1 MQLDLSQTRYR
12 PTVQC
17 LCWVFIALC
26 LSVSSLKSQEP
37 PPIYPTGTAVMST
50 AGMVTTLPFTVAPAG
65 PLLRLQPICERLGV
79 ELRIGP
85 LGDSHTLVLDDQQ
98 VIFGP
103 DSAVVIWRSA
113 DGAEQQQQLTQAP
126 RRALGGLEVP
136 LELLERTLGERLGYD
151 FLWDSEQLELT
162 VVRRQRRLLQ
172 AEATLVHQF
181 GVTTVEI
188 RFSQQPRYRTEISP
202 GQLDILLLGDQLDEL
217 LSVSTSEG
225 SWVEGVEA
233 LGDRLR
239 IRLARDA
246 VASEARLIQS
256 PTPRLIVEIFR
267 QAPQA
272 LVNLPRSQPRRRSP
286 DLPGIRTIVLDPGHG
301 GGESGAV
308 AGSGTAEKDLVL
320 TIARLLERRLESR
333 LPVRVELTRNRDV
346 EMLHES
352 RTALANQN
360 KADLFI
366 SLHLNASFGAR
377 AHGAETY
384 FLSREASDQ
393 LAAEAAAAENRHGGG
408 GAERDL
414 QLILWDLAQSHHLA
428 ESQRFAKLVQE
439 ELNQTLGLRDRG
451 VKQAPFRVLMGAN
464 MPAVLVELG
473 FLSNPREETKLQDPR
488 YRQELVDALVRAVTR
503 FKRQIDTRLG
513 LVSADED
520 STAEPAVEEP
530 SL

>member
-1 MQLDLSQTRYR
+1 MPVDSSQVRYR
-12 PTVQC
+12 PIVQGPSRV
-17 LCWVFIALC
+17 LIALWI
-26 LSVSSLKSQEP
+26 SASSLLSQEP
-37 PPIYPTGTAVMST
+37 PPIYPTGTAVMKT
-50 AGMVTTLPFTVAPAG
+50 AGAVTTLPFTVAPTG

-85 LGDSHTLVLDDQQ
+85 LGDSHTLVLDDRQ

-113 DGAEQQQQLTQAP
+113 DGAERQQQIAQAP
-126 RRALGGLEVP
+126 RHALGGLEVS
-136 LELLERTLGERLGYD
+136 LELLERTLGDHLGYD

-162 VVRRQRRLLQ
+162 VVRRQRRQLQ
-172 AEATLVHQF
+172 ADATLVHQF

-188 RFSQQPRYRTEISP
+188 RFSQLPRYRTEMSP

-217 LSVSTSEG
+217 LSVSTSAG
-225 SWVEGVEA
+225 SLVEGVEA

-246 VASEARLIQS
+246 AASEARLLQS

-272 LVNLPRSQPRRRSP
+272 TVNQPRSQLRRRSP

-320 TIARLLERRLESR
+320 AIARLLERRLESR
-333 LPVRVELTRNRDV
+333 LPVRVELTRDSDV
-346 EMLHES
+346 EMLHEA

-377 AHGAETY
+377 VHGAETY

-393 LAAEAAAAENRHGGG
+393 LAAEAAAAENRQGG
-408 GAERDL
+408 GAEHDL

-488 YRQELVDALVRAVTR
+488 YREELVDALVRAVTR

-513 LVSADED
+513 LVPAAAAES
-520 STAEPAVEEP
+520 AEPAVEEP
-530 SL
+530 SP